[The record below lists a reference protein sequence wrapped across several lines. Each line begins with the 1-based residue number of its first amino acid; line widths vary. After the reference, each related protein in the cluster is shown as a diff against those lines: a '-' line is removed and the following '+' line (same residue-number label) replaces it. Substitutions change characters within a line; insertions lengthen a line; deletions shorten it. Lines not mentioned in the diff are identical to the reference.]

1 VTDKVELP
9 SRILG
14 ESLCNIA
21 TAKGMDS
28 DIVYAIEVG
37 MGCWSQRFMDG
48 FLKVS

>member
-1 VTDKVELP
+1 VTDKVKLP

-14 ESLCNIA
+14 ESICNIA

-28 DIVYAIEVG
+28 DLVYTIEVALR
-37 MGCWSQRFMDG
+37 CRNQRFMDG